1 MLQKLLLH
9 KIAGQ
14 EKYLG
19 VKRLVFE
26 TVNTPGERYVE
37 PNKPK
42 EGPKQMESVDSMQ
55 SRYKHAYLVANQ
67 YLDDL
72 QAMLQMNRGM
82 DADSANSQVKA
93 RPNESEEDRTS
104 RQFGRTAAIEAFK
117 QIQAKHDPDLVQSY
131 LTKIESSKADIAK
144 MSKPENFSAAVLAS
158 GEYATAE
165 KTIQNLLAV
174 GSRFPA
180 EQPATP
186 PDTAVARRAPA
197 APAPQPRT
205 ARPAP
210 VAAAPVPTVGLG
222 AVGIVRG
229 PEVPREEVKP
239 ADALDAYGKEQLRNA
254 TNNPDKPTRFAD
266 ITEENVNTRTFAGM
280 PRVAL
285 NSPEYARIKQL
296 TLNTVGEAALGHY
309 LISNNNSVYY
319 VKKGSGIFEVRK
331 VS

>member
-1 MLQKLLLH
+1 MAEQYLQDLQKMLNNQ
-9 KIAGQ
+9 KPTAPEADDPVEKEMRQMGQNIAFENFKVIRQ
-14 EKYLG
+14 KKDPQLEK
-19 VKRLVFE
+19 
-26 TVNTPGERYVE
+26 
-37 PNKPK
+37 
-42 EGPKQMESVDSMQ
+42 
-55 SRYKHAYLVANQ
+55 Q
-67 YLDDL
+67 YLEKISNAKIVMSRLPKPIAVYATPDL
-72 QAMLQMNRGM
+72 QA
-82 DADSANSQVKA
+82 A
-93 RPNESEEDRTS
+93 
-104 RQFGRTAAIEAFK
+104 
-117 QIQAKHDPDLVQSY
+117 QID
-131 LTKIESSKADIAK
+131 
-144 MSKPENFSAAVLAS
+144 
-158 GEYATAE
+158 
-165 KTIQNLLAV
+165 IQNLLAI
-174 GSRFPA
+174 GRRFPG
-180 EQPATP
+180 EEPAKP
-186 PDTAVARRAPA
+186 ADTAVARRAPA

-280 PRVAL
+280 PRVAP

-319 VKKGSGIFEVRK
+319 IKKGSGIFDVRK
-331 VS
+331 VA